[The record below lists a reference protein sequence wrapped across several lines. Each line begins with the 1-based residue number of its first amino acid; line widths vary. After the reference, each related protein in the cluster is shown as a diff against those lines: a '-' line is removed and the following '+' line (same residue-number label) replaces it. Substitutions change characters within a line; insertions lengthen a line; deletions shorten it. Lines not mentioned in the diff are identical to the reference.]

1 MKLLSRKLSSRE
13 KVLLGILIGIVVV
26 AVYYL
31 LLFNPLSEQTTSLQ
45 AQAQDME
52 NQLVALRAKSDQIA
66 QMKTEIKTLQEN
78 GRADHY
84 MPSYNAGSQE
94 LDFMH
99 EVLSAQT
106 KDYLISFTKSTRES
120 EQIRRNFSLT
130 FTSKDYAT
138 AQKIIDALEQSEIR
152 CLVGD
157 MTVVSNSKDNPN
169 LLKGEVEV
177 SCGATF
183 YETMYEG
190 KEDADL
196 PEDAN
201 AKKKAA
207 ASE

>member
-1 MKLLSRKLSSRE
+1 MKLLSRKLSGRE
-13 KVLLGILIGIVVV
+13 KALLGVLVGIVVV

-31 LLFNPLSEQTTSLQ
+31 LLFTPLSDQTTSLQ
-45 AQAQDME
+45 ANAQDME
-52 NQLVALRAKSDQIA
+52 TQLVALRAKSEQISKMESE
-66 QMKTEIKTLQEN
+66 MKVLQED
-78 GRADHY
+78 GRAEHY
-84 MPSYNAGSQE
+84 MPSYSASKAE
-94 LDFMH
+94 LNFMH
-99 EVLSAQT
+99 EILSAQT
-106 KDYLISFTKSTRES
+106 KDYLITFTKSTREGD
-120 EQIRRNFSLT
+120 QIRRNFSLT

-152 CLVGD
+152 CLIGD

-169 LLKGEVEV
+169 LLKGDVEV

-201 AKKKAA
+201 AKKNVAG
-207 ASE
+207 SE